1 MTNADS
7 KTEIIDA
14 ILKNRE
20 IIKNRIHLK
29 QFKEHLT
36 KEEIKKLQ
44 KPITDK
50 LDNITEFASLM
61 KNEKNS
67 ALPHEATRNFRGVF
81 AIDML
86 PKKIRKDESG
96 IINFQPSN
104 CYGSHWVC
112 YINKPYLRNILYFDS
127 FGISPPEKIKTYLL
141 GSGKN
146 IA

>member
-1 MTNADS
+1 
-7 KTEIIDA
+7 
-14 ILKNRE
+14 
-20 IIKNRIHLK
+20 
-29 QFKEHLT
+29 
-36 KEEIKKLQ
+36 
-44 KPITDK
+44 
-50 LDNITEFASLM
+50 M

-67 ALPHEATRNFRGVF
+67 GLPQEATRNFRGVF

-127 FGISPPEKIKTYLL
+127 FGISPPEKIKKYLL
-141 GSGKN
+141 SSGKN
-146 IA
+146 IAWNSTQLQMNSSVLCGHYCIYVIINVNRGKDFYDILYSFKQIPCRLNEKRFAFALS

>member
-1 MTNADS
+1 MTNTDS

-50 LDNITEFASLM
+50 LDNITEFTQQILM
-61 KNEKNS
+61 SEANPKNV
-67 ALPHEATRNFRGVF
+67 L
-81 AIDML
+81 AIEEQDL
-86 PKKIRKDESG
+86 PKLEDKNVPKNADE
-96 IINFQPSN
+96 
-104 CYGSHWVC
+104 
-112 YINKPYLRNILYFDS
+112 
-127 FGISPPEKIKTYLL
+127 ISPEPKANAEGDDVSESDNSDKVLMSAANLL
-141 GSGKN
+141 IFPKSPASISLDPNKDLN
-146 IA
+146 L